1 MKATKSSTMR
11 RWSSGEIRPTH
22 GPEHLLMSN
31 RMQGRPRR
39 RCRSNTPLEQ
49 VRMGKVRR
57 RRSRVSRIA

>member
-1 MKATKSSTMR
+1 MKATKSSTIR
-11 RWSSGEIRPTH
+11 RCSSGEILPTH
-22 GPEHLLMSN
+22 GPEHLWMSY

-49 VRMGKVRR
+49 VRIGKVRK